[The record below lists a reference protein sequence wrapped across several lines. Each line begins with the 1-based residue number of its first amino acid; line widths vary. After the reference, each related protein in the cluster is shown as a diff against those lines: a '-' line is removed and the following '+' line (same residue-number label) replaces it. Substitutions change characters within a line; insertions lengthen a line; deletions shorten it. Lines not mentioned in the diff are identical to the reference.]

1 MLPSLYSL
9 GWKMVAT
16 AMLMSIICQHYSM
29 SVHSDLSNTDISSSS
44 TILNTHYSTADIAIL
59 FPSTR

>member
-1 MLPSLYSL
+1 
-9 GWKMVAT
+9 MVAT

-29 SVHSDLSNTDISSSS
+29 SVHSDLSNTDIPSSSA
-44 TILNTHYSTADIAIL
+44 ILNTHYSTADIAIL